1 MLRHIAFH
9 EVCRGN
15 TLMPCKKIMLLHEGL
30 LFMLVEDLQK
40 FKSF

>member
-15 TLMPCKKIMLLHEGL
+15 TLMPSKEIMLLHEEL
-30 LFMLVEDLQK
+30 LFMLAEDLQK
-40 FKSF
+40 FKCF